1 MYEER
6 TMSAAGVDPNIVDPI
21 RLAQWMDQQGLP
33 GEAIDDVEVLTG
45 GTQNVLLRFSRG
57 GRVFVLR
64 RPPPHPREKSNET
77 MRREARVLAAI
88 ADSDVPHPRLI
99 AACPD
104 TEPIGAAFYLMEPIE
119 GFNPTQGL
127 LDFHKNSAEVRH
139 AMGLSLVDSIAA
151 LGRLDPIAAG
161 LEGFGKPEGYLERQV
176 ARWQAQLDSYAKF
189 DHYAGPDIPGVKR
202 VASWLDANRPASF
215 TPGII
220 HGDYHLANVMYCNDR
235 PDIAA
240 IVDWELS
247 TVGDPLID
255 LGWLLATWP
264 EPEHPSPASISVHP
278 WEGFPSA
285 EQLVERYAQ
294 NSRRDLSQIQWYK
307 VLACYKLGII
317 LEGTFA
323 RACAGKAPKATG
335 DVLHATTVG
344 LFERALGDIG

>member
-1 MYEER
+1 
-6 TMSAAGVDPNIVDPI
+6 MSAAGVDPSIVDPV
-21 RLAQWMDQQGLP
+21 RLAQWMDEQDLTGD
-33 GEAIDDVEVLTG
+33 AIEDVQVLAG

-57 GRVFVLR
+57 GRDFVLR
-64 RPPPHPREKSNET
+64 RPPPHPRDKSNET

-99 AACPD
+99 AACSD

-127 LDFHKNSAEVRH
+127 LDYHKSSASVRH
-139 AMGLSLVDSIAA
+139 AMGISLVDSIAA
-151 LGRLDPIAAG
+151 LGRLDYLEVG
-161 LEGFGKPEGYLERQV
+161 LGDFGRPDGYLERQV
-176 ARWQAQLDSYAKF
+176 ERWRGQLDGYGT
-189 DHYAGPDIPGVKR
+189 HIGYPGPDIPGVDR
-202 VASWLDANRPASF
+202 VADWLDANRPTNCA
-215 TPGII
+215 PGII

-235 PDIAA
+235 PDVAA

-264 EPEHPSPASISVHP
+264 DSDRPSPAAISVQP
-278 WEGFPSA
+278 FDGFPDSN
-285 EQLVERYAQ
+285 ELVARYQ
-294 NSRRDLSQIQWYK
+294 EGTTRDLGQIQWYK

-335 DVLHATTVG
+335 DLLHATTMG
-344 LFERALGDIG
+344 LFERAMNEIG

>member
-1 MYEER
+1 
-6 TMSAAGVDPNIVDPI
+6 MSAAGVDPSIVDPD
-21 RLAQWMDQQGLP
+21 RLAEWMDGQGLS
-33 GEAIDDVEVLTG
+33 GGAIDDVEALTG

-57 GRVFVLR
+57 GRTFVLR

-104 TEPIGAAFYLMEPIE
+104 TDAIGAAFYLMEPIE

-127 LDFHKNSAEVRH
+127 LDYHKSAPEIRR
-139 AMGLSLVDSIAA
+139 AMGLSLVDSIAK
-151 LGRLDPIAAG
+151 LGKLDPNAVD
-161 LEGFGKPEGYLERQV
+161 LEGFGHPEGYLERQV
-176 ARWQAQLDSYAKF
+176 ERWRAQLDGYSSHENYP
-189 DHYAGPDIPGVKR
+189 GPDIPGLEP
-202 VASWLDANRPASF
+202 VAEWLESNRPTDSP
-215 TPGII
+215 PGII

-247 TVGDPLID
+247 TIGDPLID

-264 EPEHPSPASISVHP
+264 DATNTSAASVGVQP
-278 WEGFPSA
+278 WDGFPEA
-285 EQLVERYAQ
+285 DELVARYGE
-294 NSRRDLSQIQWYK
+294 NSTRDLSQIQWYK

-335 DVLHATTVG
+335 DVLHATTIG
-344 LFERALGDIG
+344 LFERALATID